1 MPPALLSK
9 DEVVARVL
17 TVVRHQGYDGASIA
31 ELSEATGLG
40 KSSLYHYFP
49 DGKDDMVGAVLD
61 HVEQTLETNVF
72 GPLRQPVSPATRI
85 REMIEAVD
93 TFYRGGRE
101 ACLLATL
108 GVGDSSKRFHPRV
121 RHIFQVWIDA
131 IAGAVRDAG
140 VSRALAQARAEDAV
154 IRIEG
159 ALVLARS
166 FGAPEIFARTLK
178 ALPGTLL
185 AR

>member
-17 TVVRHQGYDGASIA
+17 TVVRRQGYDGASIT

-72 GPLRQPVSPATRI
+72 GPLRQPGSPAIRI
-85 REMIEAVD
+85 RTA
-93 TFYRGGRE
+93 
-101 ACLLATL
+101 
-108 GVGDSSKRFHPRV
+108 
-121 RHIFQVWIDA
+121 
-131 IAGAVRDAG
+131 
-140 VSRALAQARAEDAV
+140 
-154 IRIEG
+154 
-159 ALVLARS
+159 
-166 FGAPEIFARTLK
+166 
-178 ALPGTLL
+178 
-185 AR
+185 